1 MARLLQLVAKSARAR
16 WHNLLLTACVLAL
29 ATASTSALLG
39 LAVGSSELSGRAS
52 LAFGPNLVVEPKLAD
67 GGAGAG
73 GLLDLGAAAATTLP
87 ESALTRLSTIRHAGR
102 LTAVEPVLE
111 GAVSSAAA
119 MAGHAMPAVVPVVGV
134 WFTDNSQAIGL
145 PGAATIA
152 ERVFTWWHVE
162 GAWPGSLQGGAQA
175 LVGRRAAEALM
186 VSVGSTLSLEAADGR
201 TAVTFV
207 VSGLLTSGD
216 AEEDRVIIDLSA
228 AQAVLGQPGRLSRV
242 LVAAAV
248 VPDDDLARMEP
259 DTMSD
264 REYEQWY
271 CTPYLG
277 AVARQLSEAVSG
289 SEARPVRQVAAVNAE
304 VHARLSA
311 FALAM
316 VVVVGAASAAAVGAA
331 TAARQLDRARDFAL
345 FEALGAT
352 RAFAS
357 RLTLTENLLAAGA
370 GGAAGV
376 VLGLALGASVTQLAF
391 GVALPPSPL
400 ALAAAV
406 LLAVACAGGGTRVA
420 LHLLS
425 RRSLSSV
432 LGGS

>member
-1 MARLLQLVAKSARAR
+1 
-16 WHNLLLTACVLAL
+16 
-29 ATASTSALLG
+29 
-39 LAVGSSELSGRAS
+39 
-52 LAFGPNLVVEPKLAD
+52 
-67 GGAGAG
+67 
-73 GLLDLGAAAATTLP
+73 
-87 ESALTRLSTIRHAGR
+87 
-102 LTAVEPVLE
+102 
-111 GAVSSAAA
+111 
-119 MAGHAMPAVVPVVGV
+119 
-134 WFTDNSQAIGL
+134 
-145 PGAATIA
+145 
-152 ERVFTWWHVE
+152 
-162 GAWPGSLQGGAQA
+162 
-175 LVGRRAAEALM
+175 
-186 VSVGSTLSLEAADGR
+186 
-201 TAVTFV
+201 
-207 VSGLLTSGD
+207 
-216 AEEDRVIIDLSA
+216 
-228 AQAVLGQPGRLSRV
+228 
-242 LVAAAV
+242 
-248 VPDDDLARMEP
+248 
-259 DTMSD
+259 
-264 REYEQWY
+264 
-271 CTPYLG
+271 
-277 AVARQLSEAVSG
+277 
-289 SEARPVRQVAAVNAE
+289 VNAE